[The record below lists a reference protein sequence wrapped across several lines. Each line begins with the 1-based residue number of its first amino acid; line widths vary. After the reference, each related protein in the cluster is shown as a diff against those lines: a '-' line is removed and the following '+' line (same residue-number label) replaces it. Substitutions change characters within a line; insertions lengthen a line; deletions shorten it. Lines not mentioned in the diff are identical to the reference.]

1 MVSDRITTADFGRGR
16 GRAPDP
22 PPYYRSQHRRTRW
35 LLILL
40 PVLAIFVGFGS
51 IVWLAYVEGAP
62 ASAIGEP
69 PLIKADARPIKLAPD
84 DPGGREVPDQG
95 EVDELLAG
103 ARSSSGTE
111 RLLPPPEEPMVPPSP
126 EELAA
131 TVEDLGEEVGADPGG
146 AEADP
151 PVETARQGSGGGSR
165 EAPAAA
171 AAAGGEA
178 DAVDRAAPEEAEQA
192 IRELFQDEEGTRLA
206 TAPDQRREAP
216 QVLRPEPTP
225 EASARAPAA
234 RAPSPEV
241 AEAPAGPAPGER
253 DAQSAARA
261 ADPPP
266 SEPPPSEPAAG
277 VRTTPAVAPAAR
289 LAAPASDVALD
300 GPHFRVQLA
309 AVRNEADAQ
318 RAWDLFRADYGDV
331 LAGVEPIFERG
342 ETTNGVFYR
351 VQLGPY
357 AELNR
362 AERLCEELKQ
372 RNASCFV
379 LRR

>member
-1 MVSDRITTADFGRGR
+1 MQGDMVSDRITTADFGRGR

-62 ASAIGEP
+62 ASAVGEP

-95 EVDELLAG
+95 EVDELLTG

-131 TVEDLGEEVGADPGG
+131 TAEDLGEEVAADPGEP
-146 AEADP
+146 EADP
-151 PVETARQGSGGGSR
+151 PVDTAREGSGGESR
-165 EAPAAA
+165 EAPATA
-171 AAAGGEA
+171 AAAGGET
-178 DAVDRAAPEEAEQA
+178 DAAARAAPEEAEQA
-192 IRELFQDEEGTRLA
+192 IRELLEVQPG
-206 TAPDQRREAP
+206 DQAAADGGRAAP
-216 QVLRPEPTP
+216 QVLRPEAT
-225 EASARAPAA
+225 
-234 RAPSPEV
+234 
-241 AEAPAGPAPGER
+241 AEAPAPSPQVAEAEG
-253 DAQSAARA
+253 A
-261 ADPPP
+261 ADRQLPRLPQVDRSTAPPP
-266 SEPPPSEPAAG
+266 AEPEPAETTTAR
-277 VRTTPAVAPAAR
+277 RTTPAVAPATR
-289 LAAPASDVALD
+289 LAAPASDVALE

-318 RAWDLFRADYGDV
+318 RAWDLFRADYSDV